1 VSRAG
6 KLTRAPGLV
15 AALIAVAAITAS
27 SGAQQQATTTTARAQ
42 TPQSPAATSKKPLPT
57 IRGIEPVHTEL
68 LDKKSAQ
75 FKASRNLFTYVE
87 PPPPPPPPPPP
98 QPKDTDKDGIPDFR
112 DNCPKVPNPD
122 QQDIDHN
129 GIGTACEGGRI
140 EVPPPPPPPPEPV
153 PPRFDY
159 KVLGT
164 FGPAG
169 NQIAVFSAGDDIVN
183 VRTGETFGSSKQFVL
198 RRIGIESVEI
208 GFTGFPPNKVTRVAI
223 GQ

>member
-1 VSRAG
+1 MSRARSIA
-6 KLTRAPGLV
+6 RALG
-15 AALIAVAAITAS
+15 AAACISVAAILAIP
-27 SGAQQQATTTTARAQ
+27 SGAQQTKAPARAVAQ
-42 TPQSPAATSKKPLPT
+42 QPARATATKQRPLPT

-68 LDKKSAQ
+68 LEKKSGS
-75 FKASRNLFTYVE
+75 FKTGRSLFVYVE
-87 PPPPPPPPPPP
+87 PPPPPPPPQPPP
-98 QPKDTDKDGIPDFR
+98 PKDTDKDGIPDFR
-112 DNCPKVPNPD
+112 DNCPRVPNPD

-140 EVPPPPPPPPEPV
+140 EVPPPPPPLPEPV

-164 FGPAG
+164 FGPAT
-169 NQIAVFSAGDDIVN
+169 NQIAVFSTGDQLVN
-183 VRTGETFGSSKQFVL
+183 VRPGETFGNSKQFIL

-208 GFTGFPPNKVTRVAI
+208 GYSGFPPNKITRVPI